1 VSRARVPR
9 ALSISLVASLLA
21 LAGCGGSSPSG
32 VAPKAYI
39 KSVCTSLRSWSSGIR
54 TAGNQLQAAATG
66 TRSLAAGKQQY
77 QTFIVALAT
86 DTGRAV
92 NDLKSAGVPAVKNGK
107 QISDALVGAFTQARS
122 GLSQAVTQAGAIPT
136 TSAAAYQAAATGV
149 TASIR
154 QTLGQIATARPERDP
169 GLRAAAAKEPA
180 CQALRSGTA

>member
-1 VSRARVPR
+1 MRRVKAPR
-9 ALSISLVASLLA
+9 TIPISLVVAALA
-21 LAGCGGSSPSG
+21 LGGCGGSSPSG
-32 VAPKAYI
+32 VTPTAYI
-39 KSVCTSLRSWSSGIR
+39 KSVCTSLGSWSSGIR

-77 QTFIVALAT
+77 QTFIVALVT

-92 NDLKSAGVPAVKNGK
+92 SDLKTAGVPAVKNGK

-122 GLSQAVTQAGAIPT
+122 GLSQAATQAGAIPT

-154 QTLGQIATARPERDP
+154 QTLGQIATVRPERDP
-169 GLRAAAAKEPA
+169 RLRAAAAKEPA
-180 CQALRSGTA
+180 CQALKSSSA